1 MSNTENN
8 FKSYLLSKCTIGYGI
23 INGLINAGIFYLM
36 EKSHPDAMF
45 GSADIIKDLTFTTFL
60 LGFLLALIVMPLT
73 AKDLEKGKFSS
84 QEGVHKFEKYL
95 PNHLFVFSIIIGI
108 VTCALTIILSSIIVF
123 LFNIAP
129 LTVMQ
134 MMIFK
139 GTICA
144 ICGGIAGYLCI
155 IKVAYRK

>member
-1 MSNTENN
+1 MSNTQNN
-8 FKSYLLSKCTIGYGI
+8 LKSYLLSKCIFGYGI
-23 INGLINAGIFYLM
+23 INGLINATIFYFM
-36 EKSHPDAMF
+36 EKGHPDALF
-45 GSADIIKDLTFTTFL
+45 YAGDIIKDLTFTTFL

-73 AKDLEKGKFSS
+73 VKDLEKGKFSS
-84 QEGVHKFEKYL
+84 QDSVHKLEKYL
-95 PNHLFVFSIIIGI
+95 PNHLFVFSIVLGL
-108 VTCALTIILSSIIVF
+108 VTAILTIILSSIIVF

-139 GTICA
+139 GITCA
-144 ICGGIAGYLCI
+144 VCGGIAGYLCI